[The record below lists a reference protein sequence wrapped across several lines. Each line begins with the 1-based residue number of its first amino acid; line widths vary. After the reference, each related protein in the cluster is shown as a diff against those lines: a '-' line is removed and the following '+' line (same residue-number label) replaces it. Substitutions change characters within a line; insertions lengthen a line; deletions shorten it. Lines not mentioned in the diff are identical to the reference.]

1 MSSFKQL
8 ARGVAVSWASTLA
21 SIIAGFVMAPF
32 LIHHLGV
39 VGYGVWVLIQSTI
52 SYMYLTDLGLRT
64 AVIRFVAR
72 DYANRNHLEV
82 SRIISAAIW
91 VRFWSGA
98 AVVLIISTIASLLPR
113 LFTIPSQYVSQGRA
127 ALVVVGI
134 TFASTLVFSVFSATL
149 MAIGRFDRLALL
161 ELAQIILTTVGLIP
175 VVKAGYGLIG
185 MAVWHLGATTAVNLL
200 VALSCFRAYP
210 QLKISVSRVPE
221 RDLLRALWG
230 VGLYI
235 LGYNLAGQL
244 IMYSDNLVVGAF
256 VSAAAVAYY
265 AVAGR
270 MVEYLRQVSGA
281 ILKYFTPMASAFEA
295 RKQYD
300 RLQQLQIRGTQVVLI
315 VALPAAITLFLRGGT
330 FFLLWIGPEFRQ
342 YATPVLKILVVFI
355 ALSAPN
361 VAVPSLA
368 IAMGKQKFLAFL
380 TIIEGVVNL
389 IVSVI
394 LARTIGIIGVAI
406 GSAVPSGL
414 MQIFVWPRFMGW
426 LIPTDQWRF
435 VREVWIRPAVGM
447 IPFVIATYLAEL
459 HWPARNMAIF
469 FVQTFALLPIAFAG
483 TYLVFRNDIPALR
496 AYMGRGAEPAQNAL
510 GDNTSSG
517 TDAVAIVD

>member
-8 ARGVAVSWASTLA
+8 VRGVTVSWASTLA

-39 VGYGVWVLIQSTI
+39 IGYGVWVLIQSTI

-72 DYANRNHLEV
+72 DYANQDHKEV

-98 AVVLIISTIASLLPR
+98 AVVFIISTIASLLPR
-113 LFTIPSQYVSQGRA
+113 LFTIPPQYVTAGRT

-161 ELAQIILTTVGLIP
+161 ELTQIVLTTVGLIP
-175 VVKAGYGLIG
+175 VVKAGFGLVG
-185 MAVWHLGATTAVNLL
+185 MALWHLTAVTAVNLSI
-200 VALSCFRAYP
+200 AISCFRAYP
-210 QLKISVSRVPE
+210 QLKLKISRLPE
-221 RDLLRALWG
+221 RDLLTALWA

-300 RLQQLQIRGTQVVLI
+300 KLQQLQIRGTQVVLV
-315 VALPAAITLFLRGGT
+315 VALPVAITLFLRGGT
-330 FFLLWIGPEFRQ
+330 FLLLWIGPEFQQ

-368 IAMGKQKFLAFL
+368 IAMGKQKCLAFL
-380 TIIEGVVNL
+380 TILEGAVNL
-389 IVSVI
+389 VVSVI
-394 LARTIGIIGVAI
+394 LARSIGIIGVAI

-414 MQIFVWPRFMGW
+414 MQIFVWPRFMGR

-435 VREVWIRPAVGM
+435 VREVWIKPALGM
-447 IPFVIATYLAEL
+447 TPFAIATYLAGA
-459 HWPARNMAIF
+459 HWPAHHMWSF
-469 FVQTFALLPIAFAG
+469 FAQTFALLPIAYAG
-483 TYLVFRNDIPALR
+483 IYFVFRKDVPELM
-496 AYMGRGAEPAQNAL
+496 AYMRRRDATHIETAASSETIEVPA
-510 GDNTSSG
+510 SS
-517 TDAVAIVD
+517 

>member
-1 MSSFKQL
+1 
-8 ARGVAVSWASTLA
+8 
-21 SIIAGFVMAPF
+21 
-32 LIHHLGV
+32 
-39 VGYGVWVLIQSTI
+39 
-52 SYMYLTDLGLRT
+52 
-64 AVIRFVAR
+64 
-72 DYANRNHLEV
+72 
-82 SRIISAAIW
+82 
-91 VRFWSGA
+91 
-98 AVVLIISTIASLLPR
+98 
-113 LFTIPSQYVSQGRA
+113 
-127 ALVVVGI
+127 
-134 TFASTLVFSVFSATL
+134 
-149 MAIGRFDRLALL
+149 
-161 ELAQIILTTVGLIP
+161 
-175 VVKAGYGLIG
+175 
-185 MAVWHLGATTAVNLL
+185 
-200 VALSCFRAYP
+200 
-210 QLKISVSRVPE
+210 
-221 RDLLRALWG
+221 
-230 VGLYI
+230 
-235 LGYNLAGQL
+235 
-244 IMYSDNLVVGAF
+244 MYSDNLVVGAF